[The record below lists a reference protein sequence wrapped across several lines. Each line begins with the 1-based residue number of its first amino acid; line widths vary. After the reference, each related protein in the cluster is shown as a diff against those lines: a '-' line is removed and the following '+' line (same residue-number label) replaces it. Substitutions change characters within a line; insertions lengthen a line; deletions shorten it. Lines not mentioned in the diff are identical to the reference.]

1 MLNTQSLY
9 SIADHISYKTGA
21 GIQKQLHGDENEE

>member
-9 SIADHISYKTGA
+9 SIADHISYKTTEK
-21 GIQKQLHGDENEE
+21 ITKRLHGEE